1 MTFNLRV
8 NTPIDGDNA
17 WPYRIR
23 HAADLVRKAE
33 PLIIGTQEGRYDM
46 LRDLDRELPEYSRL
60 GEGRSGYESGDP
72 RMDECC
78 AIFYRKDLFKV
89 IRHGQFSLSETPEI
103 PASVSWD
110 SSYPRFC
117 TWACLE
123 RIDEPGRRFYVYN
136 THFDHESQLA
146 REESAKLLL
155 DRIARCQ
162 EEEGL
167 PVLLTGDFNSF
178 PDNPAI
184 VTLRQNLV
192 DAFLAHQ
199 SRSAEP
205 SMISKA
211 ESKASRSTIC
221 SSPGTFPSWKR
232 PFIGMNMK
240 GSTLP
245 TIIRSRLECCSIG
258 SRKTLIGQ
266 SVGLSRFFTVCRDS
280 DHGLIL
286 VVPRSN
292 SSISALISLSCS
304 RWSQPKGDPR

>member
-1 MTFNLRV
+1 MKLTIMTFNLRV

-23 HAADLVRKAE
+23 HATDLVRKAE

-46 LRDLDRELPEYSRL
+46 LRDLDQELSDYSRL

-78 AIFYRKDLFKV
+78 AIFYKHDRIKV
-89 IRHGQFSLSETPEI
+89 IKQGQFSLSETPEI
-103 PASVSWD
+103 PGSVSWD

-136 THFDHESQLA
+136 THFDHEGQLA

-178 PDNPAI
+178 PENPAI
-184 VTLRQNLV
+184 VTLRQNLI
-192 DAFLAHQ
+192 DAYLAHP
-199 SRSAEP
+199 EP
-205 SMISKA
+205 IG
-211 ESKASRSTIC
+211 R
-221 SSPGTFPSWKR
+221 TFHDFEGGVEGEP
-232 PFIGMNMK
+232 IDY
-240 GSTLP
+240 L
-245 TIIRSRLECCSIG
+245 
-258 SRKTLIGQ
+258 
-266 SVGLSRFFTVCRDS
+266 FFTRDVALLETTVYRDEYEGKYPS
-280 DHGLIL
+280 DHY
-286 VVPRSN
+286 P
-292 SSISALISLSCS
+292 ISAQVLL
-304 RWSQPKGDPR
+304 P